1 MNPIEPTPQNN
12 HDGRPKR
19 RRLVGPSPGDTP
31 AIDRYIST
39 FNRSPVATSIPR
51 QSAEYCPSNHDD
63 DDSFTDRPFTQDP
76 SLLPPP
82 TSPSAFVSR
91 VPAAADA
98 AAQSDGAKDVSNAF
112 VHAPPTFL
120 PLKDIPPQELQ
131 IIKDALRDVYGIAEP
146 RDFQLQAIHYLCFYD
161 NPAMVLLRATADG
174 KSLVPLTTSI
184 IRTGVTLVLVPLH
197 GLGSDQVDKATVLDH
212 GVEAAA
218 TLVLQFQ
225 KIAQVELSVGDMLF
239 RAYPAA
245 LA

>member
-1 MNPIEPTPQNN
+1 
-12 HDGRPKR
+12 
-19 RRLVGPSPGDTP
+19 
-31 AIDRYIST
+31 
-39 FNRSPVATSIPR
+39 
-51 QSAEYCPSNHDD
+51 
-63 DDSFTDRPFTQDP
+63 
-76 SLLPPP
+76 
-82 TSPSAFVSR
+82 
-91 VPAAADA
+91 
-98 AAQSDGAKDVSNAF
+98 
-112 VHAPPTFL
+112 
-120 PLKDIPPQELQ
+120 
-131 IIKDALRDVYGIAEP
+131 
-146 RDFQLQAIHYLCFYD
+146 
-161 NPAMVLLRATADG
+161 MVLLRATADG